1 MLYRKQFLTA
11 FIDVRRKMFSDCKRE
26 LDSAEILP
34 TGRYHEEGA
43 VIIREL
49 LKRESISERTFY
61 DLVSRDIGDKLLGKK
76 VFTLHFVSREVTF
89 KSTLMKRFCEENSA
103 LWGGNE

>member
-11 FIDVRRKMFSDCKRE
+11 FIDIRRKMFSDAKKK

-34 TGRYHEEGA
+34 TGRYHKEGA

-49 LKRESISERTFY
+49 LKHGSISGRTFY
-61 DLVSRDIGDKLLGKK
+61 DLVGPDIGDKILDKG
-76 VFTLHFVSREVTF
+76 VFTLKLKSQEVTF
-89 KSTLMKRFCEENSA
+89 QSPLMKRFCEENSA
-103 LWGGNE
+103 LWEGK